1 MRFSKIGFFSI
12 KFHDDHHDEQSICS
26 HYSFMNRIRRYHY
39 LDNNNNFIHYA
50 NDVDIFF
57 NEKKN

>member
-12 KFHDDHHDEQSICS
+12 KFHDEQSICS

-57 NEKKN
+57 INEKKID